1 MTKKVAIIGIV
12 GLPAKY
18 GGFETLVE
26 NITKYLH
33 KDFKFT
39 IYCSSKTYNEKLYSY
54 NNCNLKYLSLKANG
68 PQSVFYDFFAMID
81 ALKYADSL
89 LILGV
94 SGCLFIPII
103 KLIFSQKIIVN
114 IDGMEWKR
122 QKWGRFSKLF
132 LKFSEALAIK
142 YADEIIADNKIILDY
157 VISNYSRKVN
167 LITYGGDHCKKI
179 NVSEK
184 LIKKY
189 SFINRSYAFSVCRIE
204 PENHIEIIIKAF
216 LHINSMNLVIVG
228 NWMNS
233 KYGILLRLKY
243 GNIKNIFLLDSIYD
257 QNILNQLRSNC
268 DIYIHGHSA
277 GGTNPSL
284 VEAMYL
290 GLAILCYDVNYNIET
305 TKNSAL
311 YFKTSEDIINT
322 INETNRDKLNI
333 ISNRMKEI
341 AKDDYTWELI
351 SQQYK
356 LLFCK

>member
-1 MTKKVAIIGIV
+1 MTKKVAVIGTV

-26 NITKYLH
+26 YITKYLN
-33 KDFKFT
+33 KDYKFT
-39 IYCSSKTYNEKLYSY
+39 IYCSSKTYNKKLLSY

-68 PQSVFYDFFAMID
+68 PQSVLYDIFGMID
-81 ALKYADSL
+81 SLKYADSL

-94 SGCLFIPII
+94 SGCLFLPVL
-103 KLIFSQKIIVN
+103 KLISTQKIIVN

-122 QKWGRFSKLF
+122 QKWGWFSKLF
-132 LKFSEALAIK
+132 LKFSEGLAIK

-157 VISNYSRKVN
+157 IISNYSRKVN

-179 NVSEK
+179 NISEK

-189 SFINRSYAFSVCRIE
+189 SFINGSYAFSVCRIE
-204 PENHIEIIIKAF
+204 PENNIEIIIKAF
-216 LHINSMNLVIVG
+216 SHINSMNLVIVG

-233 KYGILLRLKY
+233 KYGISLRLKY
-243 GNIKNIFLLDSIYD
+243 GNIKNIFLLDSIYN
-257 QNILNQLRSNC
+257 QNVLNQLRSNC

-284 VEAMYL
+284 VEAMCL
-290 GLAILCYDVNYNIET
+290 GLAILCYEVNYNVET

-311 YFKTSEDIINT
+311 YFKTTEDIINT
-322 INETNRDKLNI
+322 INEINRDKLAK
-333 ISNRMKEI
+333 ISNRMKMI
-341 AKDDYTWELI
+341 AKDNYTWELI
-351 SQQYK
+351 TKQYK
-356 LLFCK
+356 LLF